1 MPSQLCR
8 SASATLYVKPCP
20 LVQHIRTITDL
31 TMQQAGPVI
40 SSDFPDPAIIKV
52 GDTWYAFGTQ
62 SVYDY
67 TNVKVQIATSNDFY
81 SWSLRGGQD
90 VLRNLPS
97 WVSQSNP
104 KVWAPDVFQ
113 RDDGTFVMY
122 FSATTTTAGNGNF
135 HCIGTAIS
143 SNVDGPYDSN
153 SDTPFACDTDQGG
166 SIDASHFRDVDGS
179 NYITYKIDGNA
190 LGNGGACGN
199 TVAPIKST
207 PIMLQKVDTDGVT
220 KIGGRT
226 EILTN
231 GQYDGPLVEA
241 PAIMRTGDGT
251 YVLFF
256 SSQCYIDANYD
267 TSYATASNIAGPYTK
282 TQYPLYNQGFQGDVR
297 GPGGADVDPDSTHVA
312 FHAYATS
319 ADVGRR
325 RAMFVSTV
333 RFSNN
338 VVSY

>member
-1 MPSQLCR
+1 
-8 SASATLYVKPCP
+8 
-20 LVQHIRTITDL
+20 
-31 TMQQAGPVI
+31 MQQAGPVI

-67 TNVKVQIATSNDFY
+67 TDVKVQIATSTDFY
-81 SWSLRGGQD
+81 TWSLRGGQD
-90 VLRNLPS
+90 VLRNLPA
-97 WVSQSNP
+97 WVDTSSTGAE

-113 RDDGTFVMY
+113 NDDGTFVMY
-122 FSATTTTAGNGNF
+122 FSATTNTAGNGNF
-135 HCIGTAIS
+135 HCIGTATS
-143 SNVDGPYDSN
+143 SSVDGPYDSN
-153 SDTPFACDTDQGG
+153 TDTPFACDTDQGG

-179 NYITYKIDGNA
+179 HYITYKIDGNA

-199 TVAPIKST
+199 TVDPIKST
-207 PIMLQKVDTDGVT
+207 PIMLQQVASDGCT
-220 KIGGRT
+220 KIGVAT

-241 PAIMRTGDGT
+241 PSMMRTGDGT

-267 TSYATASNIAGPYTK
+267 TSYATASSVTGPFTK
-282 TQYPLYNQGFQGDVR
+282 TQYPLLNQGYQDDIR
-297 GPGGADVDPDSTHVA
+297 GPGGADIDTDGSHMA
-312 FHAYATS
+312 FHAYDTS
-319 ADVGRR
+319 ADVGKR
-325 RAMFVSTV
+325 RAMFVATV